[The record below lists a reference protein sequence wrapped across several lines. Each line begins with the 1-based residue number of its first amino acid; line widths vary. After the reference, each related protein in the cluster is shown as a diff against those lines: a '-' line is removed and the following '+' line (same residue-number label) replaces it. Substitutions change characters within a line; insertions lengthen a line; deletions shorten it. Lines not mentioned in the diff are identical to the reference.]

1 MGLFKKWFHFLKG
14 KKKEEYR
21 EEEQEQQE
29 NQVLSRDSVN
39 LRDQGQRMNYVRS
52 CLEQIKDAQDEI
64 GQLTKEYGMVTSY
77 LTDAEE
83 IEALPALE
91 KQELNRIADK
101 IVAYEKE
108 KNLYERQRAGMSD
121 AQFHQ
126 MERMEEQVE
135 EGIAKLNEAE
145 AYQEKIRQDMRRLS
159 GEKHAFQYRKHDL
172 QNLMVNMRGMLI
184 ITSFA
189 FITCMV
195 ILLLLQVML
204 EMDIRIG
211 YILTAGATAF
221 AVFIIYLKYTDAAKE
236 KRQVE
241 RSINRLILLQNRVKI
256 RYVNNTNLL
265 DYLYVKYQVASA
277 ADLLS
282 LWELYQQEREERE
295 KFREIHAELDY
306 QRHELLRILR
316 RFQIKDPDIWLRQ
329 AQAITSR
336 HEMVEIRHNLIQRRQ
351 KLRRQMEYNEELAAA
366 AQQEV
371 KTLAEEFPSY
381 AREIMEMVS
390 QYEDRE

>member
-1 MGLFKKWFHFLKG
+1 MGLLKKWFPFLRG

-21 EEEQEQQE
+21 EEPE
-29 NQVLSRDSVN
+29 NQESPVLSRDSVN
-39 LRDQGQRMNYVRS
+39 LRDQGQRMNYVRN
-52 CLEQIKDAQDEI
+52 CLDQIKDAEDEI

-91 KQELNRIADK
+91 KQELSRIADK

-145 AYQEKIRQDMRRLS
+145 EYQEKIRQDMRRLS

-189 FITCMV
+189 FVTCMV

-211 YILTAGATAF
+211 YMLTAGATAF
-221 AVFIIYLKYTDAAKE
+221 AVFLIYLKYTDAARE
-236 KRQVE
+236 KKQVE

-277 ADLLS
+277 EDLIS
-282 LWELYQQEREERE
+282 LWDLYRQEREERE

-306 QRHELLRILR
+306 QRQELLRILR
-316 RFQIKDPDIWLRQ
+316 RFQIKAPDIWLRQ

-351 KLRRQMEYNEELAAA
+351 KLRRQMEYNEEVAAA

-371 KTLAEEFPSY
+371 KTLAEEFPAY

-390 QYEDRE
+390 EYEDRG

>member
-145 AYQEKIRQDMRRLS
+145 EYQEKIRQDMRRLS

-221 AVFIIYLKYTDAAKE
+221 AVFFIYLKYTDAAKE